1 MSGLTKVFMPFLD
14 PIRHVIQ
21 GLSGSDEVAAAPPPM
36 APTVEPPSVMPTPD
50 DKAVQ
55 AAKKKS
61 IAAQL
66 QRQGRASTILSQTG
80 NADAL
85 GG

>member
-1 MSGLTKVFMPFLD
+1 MSGLAKVFSPVVD
-14 PIRHVIQ
+14 IVQ
-21 GLSGSDEVAAAPPPM
+21 GLLGSDKTPAAAAAATPV
-36 APTVEPPSVMPTPD
+36 APTVEPPPVMPTPD
-50 DKAVQ
+50 DQTVQ

>member
-1 MSGLTKVFMPFLD
+1 MSGLAKVFSPVTEIVQSLF
-14 PIRHVIQ
+14 
-21 GLSGSDEVAAAPPPM
+21 GSEKPTPTPAPTPV
-36 APTVEPPSVMPTPD
+36 APTVEPPTPMPTPD
-50 DKAVQ
+50 DKTVA